1 MNGLSRGI
9 TVFLYLGHPSICHYY
24 VSMLTIAAEEFGAF
38 LQEAQSLFMLVCLP
52 LTHIMNLVKLNGS
65 AKAWSFHI
73 IVPQTVFSFIK
84 NVYNL
89 VYFLFLREEM
99 RCTFVKASGSVL
111 PR

>member
-9 TVFLYLGHPSICHYY
+9 TVFLYLGQPSICHYY
-24 VSMLTIAAEEFGAF
+24 VSMLTIAAEEFSAF
-38 LQEAQSLFMLVCLP
+38 LQEAQSLFILACLP
-52 LTHIMNLVKLNGS
+52 LTHIMKLVKLKES
-65 AKAWSFHI
+65 SKAWRFQI

-89 VYFLFLREEM
+89 LCFPFLCEEI
-99 RCTFVKASGSVL
+99 RCTVVKASGYVL